1 MFERGF
7 LYMYDKGTK
16 SDQSHTEIGISYLD
30 GTFLIGSQVIGTDND
45 KLQDIYKQLK
55 SGDQSVLRLPA
66 NYHLADFE
74 SELNSLDAKF
84 QSEIKF
90 QVRKNEDTD

>member
-1 MFERGF
+1 
-7 LYMYDKGTK
+7 MYDKGIK
-16 SDQSHTEIGISYLD
+16 SDQSHTEIDISYLD

-55 SGDQSVLRLPA
+55 SGDQSVLRLPT

-84 QSEIKF
+84 QPEIKF
-90 QVRKNEDTD
+90 QVRKDEDKD